1 MANGYR
7 ALSAEEIDILL
18 LQGCDAEDFSTIEV
32 AEGFDPS
39 RVRATHF
46 SGSIKIGVLEKRI
59 SFFGGVEEPAGIYHA
74 RIHNCVI
81 GNNVYI
87 SNIENYIANYVIEDE
102 VVIRHIGLLAVE
114 GESSFGNGTEAKV
127 INESGGREV
136 PIYDYL
142 SAQTAYLLALYRDR
156 GRMIENLRKMI
167 DTYTRSVSS
176 NMGRIGRGARL
187 IDCSTLKN
195 IKVGPAAVIEG
206 ANRLENGT
214 INSCPE
220 DPTRIGTGVIAQDFI
235 VCSGA
240 RITDNVIIDRCFIG
254 QGTVLGRQYSA
265 ADSIFF
271 ANCGGFHGEACS
283 IFAGPFTVTH
293 HKSTLLI
300 SGLFSFLNA
309 GSGSNQSNHMYKLGP
324 VHQGV
329 VERGSKTTSDSYLLW
344 PAKVGPF
351 TMVMGRHYGNCD
363 TGDLPYSY
371 LIEHEDESVLVPGV
385 NLRSV
390 GTVRDAR
397 KWPQRDKRKANDKLD
412 LISYNLLTPFTV
424 QKMINGVRILTEL
437 KERSGENTRFYYYNS
452 VKIKR
457 KSLENGIR
465 YYNIGIQRYLGN
477 CLVQRLRRL
486 EFDDMETLRNGLVS
500 QNGFGSGQWLDVA
513 GLVTPKELVDQLLN
527 EIENGTISR
536 LEELKQRF
544 GTMYDNYTAYEWA
557 WATRV
562 FEEYQ
567 QVNFAEVTAEEMTDL
582 IEKWIA
588 VVEELDQMRCRD
600 AEKEFALPARIGFG
614 HDGDSHARDRDF
626 ESVIG
631 SAQEH
636 DFILEL
642 KQRLAQKQ
650 QTAREL
656 IQKLTALS

>member
-1 MANGYR
+1 MTNDYR

-18 LQGCDAEDFSTIEV
+18 MQGCDAEDFSAIEV

-46 SGSIKIGVLEKRI
+46 SGSVKIGVLEKQI

-87 SNIENYIANYVIEDE
+87 DNIENYIANYVIEDE
-102 VVIRHIGLLAVE
+102 AVIRHIGLLAVE
-114 GESSFGNGTEAKV
+114 GESSFGNGTQAKV

-136 PIYDYL
+136 PIYDNL
-142 SAQTAYLLALYRDR
+142 SAQTAYLLAIYRDR

-167 DTYTRSVSS
+167 GDYTQSVSS

-187 IDCSTLKN
+187 IDCGTLKN
-195 IKVGPAAVIEG
+195 LKVGPAAVIEG

-235 VCSGA
+235 ACSGA
-240 RITDNVIIDRCFIG
+240 LITDNVIIDSCFIG
-254 QGTVLGRQYSA
+254 QGTVLGSQYSA
-265 ADSIFF
+265 AHSIFF
-271 ANCGGFHGEACS
+271 ANCRGFHGEACS

-397 KWPQRDKRKANDKLD
+397 KWPQRDKRKTDNKLD

-452 VKIKR
+452 VRIKR

-477 CLVQRLRRL
+477 CLVNRLRCL
-486 EFDDMETLRNGLVS
+486 EFSDMATLRNGLAIRS
-500 QNGFGSGQWLDVA
+500 GPGGGQWLDVA
-513 GLVTPKELVDQLLN
+513 GLVAPKELVDQLLTD
-527 EIENGTISR
+527 IENDTVVR
-536 LEELKQRF
+536 LDELKQRF
-544 GTMYDNYTAYEWA
+544 VAMYDNYAAYEWA
-557 WATRV
+557 WAVRV

-567 QVNFAEVTAEEMTDL
+567 RVTFADVTAEEMTDL

-614 HDGDSHARDRDF
+614 HDGDDHTRDRDF

-631 SAQEH
+631 SVQEH

-642 KQRLAQKQ
+642 KQRLAGKQ

-656 IQKLTALS
+656 ILKLKALP